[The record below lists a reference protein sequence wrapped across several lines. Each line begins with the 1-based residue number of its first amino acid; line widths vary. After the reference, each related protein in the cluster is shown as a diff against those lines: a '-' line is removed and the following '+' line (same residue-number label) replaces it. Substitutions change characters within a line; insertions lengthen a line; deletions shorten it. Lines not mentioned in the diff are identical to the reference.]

1 MSGLIFLKLGGSLI
15 TDKRVA
21 ETPRLDVLTRLAQE
35 IAHARADQPTLR
47 LVIGHGSGSFGHVV
61 GSRYGTRHGVTSAQ
75 GWYGFAATGDAAA
88 RLNRLVTA
96 ALLNAGI
103 PAWSIQPGAVV
114 RAVDGKVVT
123 GPTETVALA
132 LDRGLVPVVYG
143 DVVLDSVRGGTIA
156 STEEI
161 FEQLVQDLHPSRLI
175 LAGEVDGV
183 FSADPQL
190 DPTALAI
197 PIITPGTLDAVRHQ
211 LGASHGVDVTG
222 GMAAKVAQSVALA
235 ARHSDLTIT
244 LCSGLIPDHLRR
256 ILADPDAL
264 LGTRIRSEAVP
275 KTI

>member
-21 ETPRLDVLTRLAQE
+21 ETPRLDVLARLAGE
-35 IAHARADQPTLR
+35 IAWARAGQPTLR
-47 LVIGHGSGSFGHVV
+47 LVIGHGSGSYGHVV
-61 GSRYGTRHGVTSAQ
+61 GSRYRTRQGVTSAE

-96 ALLNAGI
+96 ALLAAGI
-103 PAWSIQPGAVV
+103 PAWSVQPGVAV
-114 RAVDGKVVT
+114 RAVDGKVMA

-161 FEQLVQDLHPSRLI
+161 FEQLADGLRPSRLI

-190 DPTALAI
+190 DPDALPI
-197 PIITPGTLDAVRHQ
+197 PTITPGTLDDVRHQ
-211 LGASHGVDVTG
+211 LGASHGTDVTG

-235 ARHSDLTIT
+235 ARHPDLTIT

-256 ILADPDAL
+256 ILTDPTAP
-264 LGTRIRSEAVP
+264 LGTHIRAD
-275 KTI
+275 